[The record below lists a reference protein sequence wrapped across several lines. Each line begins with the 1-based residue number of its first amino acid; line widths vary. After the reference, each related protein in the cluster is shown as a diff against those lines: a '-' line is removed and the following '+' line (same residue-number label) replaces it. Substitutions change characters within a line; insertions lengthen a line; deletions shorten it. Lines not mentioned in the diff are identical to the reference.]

1 MKKGNVELAEEAKD
15 CKAELQ
21 AAELEI
27 QSLKKSNAGLRGVNT
42 ERGKKIKD
50 LEREI
55 HELNFQRQRME
66 KELSALADNARKAW
80 EEAERLSAI
89 VADYNALPW
98 YKRMF
103 AKVSD

>member
-1 MKKGNVELAEEAKD
+1 MKKGNVELAEEVKD

-55 HELNFQRQRME
+55 HELNTQRQRME

-80 EEAERLSAI
+80 EEAGRLRAI

>member
-1 MKKGNVELAEEAKD
+1 MKKGNVESND
-15 CKAELQ
+15 CTAELQ

-27 QSLKKSNAGLRGVNT
+27 QSLKKSIAGLRGVNT
-42 ERGKKIKD
+42 ERGKKIKE
-50 LEREI
+50 LEKEI
-55 HELNFQRQRME
+55 HELNTQRQRTE
-66 KELSALADNARKAW
+66 KEFSALADKARKAW
-80 EEAERLSAI
+80 EETGRLRAN

>member
-1 MKKGNVELAEEAKD
+1 MKKGNVELAEEVKD

-42 ERGKKIKD
+42 ERGKKIKE
-50 LEREI
+50 LEKEI
-55 HELNFQRQRME
+55 HELNAQRQRTE
-66 KELSALADNARKAW
+66 KEFSALADKARKAW
-80 EEAERLSAI
+80 EEAGRLRAN

-98 YKRMF
+98 YKRLF